1 MNLYIISLVLRFG
14 SGVFVLLRSIALYTA
29 ILLSGVTAST
39 FHDPS
44 TPIAFIFP
52 IESGDAE
59 LSLVNLSPEVL
70 AIPESISSL
79 LVGLLVPIPTLPLL
93 AIRIT
98 SVGAILV
105 VPLRFAKTIAPCVFQ
120 ATDVVKNPI
129 SAGA

>member
-52 IESGDAE
+52 MVSGEADV
-59 LSLVNLSPEVL
+59 SLLNFNPEVS
-70 AIPESISSL
+70 AIPESISSR
-79 LVGLLVPIPTLPLL
+79 LVGLFVPIPTLPLL